1 MRRDVPAE
9 NERNSELYQ
18 WYGGRRRIGEGLGLG
33 TPVTGLTSDF
43 KYGIMTLSVGDGS
56 LFLSDFRKETDR
68 YANLSADKIKRGKWY
83 TEKGGEPR

>member
-1 MRRDVPAE
+1 M
-9 NERNSELYQ
+9 
-18 WYGGRRRIGEGLGLG
+18 
-33 TPVTGLTSDF
+33 TGLTSDF

-68 YANLSADKIKRGKWY
+68 YANLSADKIKKGKWY

>member
-1 MRRDVPAE
+1 MTA
-9 NERNSELYQ
+9 L
-18 WYGGRRRIGEGLGLG
+18 
-33 TPVTGLTSDF
+33 TGDA

-83 TEKGGEPR
+83 TENGGEPR